1 MSIYAFTSLR
11 MKLRLY
17 ITQLCCYYHLLG
29 CCLKPFVTFFSLFI
43 CIRLFD
49 FTGTSKGNPGDAK
62 CLTEILGEK
71 NLAIYR
77 GTKFTFLFQGKIS
90 TIIYKKKIPG
100 WYSRTPLKWEQ
111 KRRVRRERKR
121 GRIASWM
128 SGGWSPL
135 AFIFTANTHR
145 VV

>member
-1 MSIYAFTSLR
+1 

-90 TIIYKKKIPG
+90 AINYKKNPG
-100 WYSRTPLKWEQ
+100 VILAYPLKMGAE
-111 KRRVRRERKR
+111 KEGKEGKKKGEDCVMNV
-121 GRIASWM
+121 GGVIAPGFYIYCQYPSCCLM
-128 SGGWSPL
+128 MNI
-135 AFIFTANTHR
+135 IFWPTL
-145 VV
+145 